1 MANEITYRG
10 LLRYSKGDSD
20 SFDLGEQT
28 ANMAGTKALR
38 GRQTVTTTPEALV
51 LGEVSAASAWL
62 MVKNL
67 DATNKVLIRPA
78 TGAAVFAEVQPGE
91 TSGPFRFASTVTAP
105 FVESSAGS
113 VDFIFL
119 LVSA

>member
-10 LLRYSKGDSD
+10 KLAYSKGDS
-20 SFDLGEQT
+20 SLFDFGDLT
-28 ANMAGTKALR
+28 ATMTGSKALR
-38 GRQTVTTTPEALV
+38 GRQTVTTTPEALG
-51 LGEVSAASAWL
+51 LGEVTAAGAWFIC
-62 MVKNL
+62 KNL
-67 DATNKVLIRPA
+67 DATNNVLVRPG
-78 TGAAVFAEVQPGE
+78 TGVAPLVEVRPGE

-105 FVESSAGS
+105 FVEASASS

>member
-10 LLRYSKGDSD
+10 YLKYAKGDAD
-20 SFDLGEQT
+20 AFDEGEKLAT
-28 ANMAGTKALR
+28 MTGTKALR
-38 GRQTVTTTPEALV
+38 GRQTVTTTPEALI
-51 LGEVSAASAWL
+51 LGEVSPASAWL
-62 MVKNL
+62 MVKNQ

-78 TGAAVFAEVQPGE
+78 TGAAVCIEVGPGE

-113 VDFIFL
+113 VDFTFL

>member
-1 MANEITYRG
+1 MPNEVTYRG
-10 LLRYSKGDSD
+10 LLRYSKGDAD
-20 SFDLGEQT
+20 AFDFGELT

-38 GRQTVTTTPEALV
+38 GRQTVTTTPEALG
-51 LGEVSAASAWL
+51 LGEVSAAGAWFAC
-62 MVKNL
+62 KNM
-67 DATNKVLIRPA
+67 DATNNLLVRPA
-78 TGAAVFAEVQPGE
+78 TGVVPLVEVRPGE

-113 VDFIFL
+113 VDFVFL